1 MSKFI
6 ELVKWAKDQ
15 RINKGMVLIK
25 LFAFFYNMGFNAIFP
40 YLTLQM
46 INIGL
51 SYEDVSYIY
60 GAIPAFTFFTS
71 PIAGLCL
78 YRPKI
83 YLVETY
89 IMETYAM

>member
-1 MSKFI
+1 MAKFKG
-6 ELVKWAKDQ
+6 LVKWAKEQ

-25 LFAFFYNMGFNAIFP
+25 VFAFFLNMGVNAIFP

-51 SYEDVSYIY
+51 SYEDVSFIY

-71 PIAGLCL
+71 PIAGLCW
-78 YRPKI
+78 
-83 YLVETY
+83 
-89 IMETYAM
+89 